1 MRVCVHSSFKRV
13 YMGIKQLI
21 TTITAY
27 IYRGGRWDWEYIIIY
42 QAYII
47 YVVFLSGTH
56 SK

>member
-47 YVVFLSGTH
+47 
-56 SK
+56 